1 MQKLFATAAI
11 VLAAHALSTE
21 SAAQSVYRCGSNY
34 SQTPCP
40 DAAVVDVED
49 TRSKAQKTESDA
61 RVRRD
66 ATLADAMEKNRLQE
80 EARALASNTPQIT
93 VHGKKSTRAKNTPHQ
108 GISSA
113 GTTPFQTETTT
124 KKSSGKKKEP
134 EFFTA
139 RVTPEKKKTK
149 TPTTAT
155 P

>member
-1 MQKLFATAAI
+1 MQKLFITATIFIAT
-11 VLAAHALSTE
+11 HALSTE
-21 SAAQSVYRCGSNY
+21 SAAQSIYRCGSNY

-40 DAAVVDVED
+40 DAVVVDAQD
-49 TRSKAQKTESDA
+49 TRSKLQKTESDA

-66 ATLADAMEKNRLQE
+66 ATLADTMEKNRLQE
-80 EARALASNTPQIT
+80 EARALASSSPQAA
-93 VHGKKSTRAKNTPHQ
+93 VHSKKSTHKKNTANH
-108 GISSA
+108 GTLSA
-113 GTTPFQTETTT
+113 DSIPSQTDTTA

-149 TPTTAT
+149 TSATAT